1 MNASEIYKIYKI
13 IKKGSGWIFQA
24 LMGLLLFIVAVIF
37 FYRIISAPFDAPER
51 PDKSVLPYCEI
62 IKTVKTQK

>member
-1 MNASEIYKIYKI
+1 MNISEIYKI
-13 IKKGSGWIFQA
+13 IKTESGCIFQA

-37 FYRIISAPFDAPER
+37 FYRIFSAPFDAPER
-51 PDKSVLPYCEI
+51 PDKSGLPYCEI